1 MTIRKGVIETTLDT
15 GKMQTVSVSGLA
27 GESHDGVEVYQQFG
41 FTSSQPDIETDGKGA
56 ECIIVNASGVS
67 VVIAIDDRR
76 HRPTDMPK
84 GSSGLYS
91 SNPNQRVT
99 LDPETGIKLRNGA
112 FYFELLNDGTLNINA
127 ATVNITSD
135 VSFTGNL
142 TSNGKNISDTHTH
155 KNVQAGSGNSGG
167 VN

>member
-41 FTSSQPDIETDGKGA
+41 FTSNQPQINDDGKGA
-56 ECIIVNASGVS
+56 ECILARAQGVT
-67 VVIAIDDRR
+67 VVVAMDDRR
-76 HRPTDMPK
+76 HRPIDTPQ
-84 GSSGLYS
+84 GGVTVYS
-91 SNPNQRVT
+91 SNPAQRIT
-99 LDPETGIKLRNGA
+99 IDPETGIKLKTGA
-112 FYFELLNDGTLNINA
+112 FFIELLNDGTVNINA
-127 ATVNITSD
+127 ATVNITAD